1 MSFFYWLVI
10 VGLVSLLYYVY
21 AGLLLKEAECNALQ
35 EQVET
40 LAKKEKSSVLIKE
53 AECIAIHKENA
64 ALSEQIK
71 SLQIQKTELNT
82 ENKQLRNDLKE
93 QCKYSD
99 ELSME
104 AFSAKDEAKYFKKE
118 YERIEGV
125 IAGILQI
132 THLLKEGVLPPNT
145 VFYLLELALNPKI
158 SIGVKIFPSVIPPDL
173 VLPRSIALM
182 FFSQMHGI
190 TFGKNNAANLCRLG
204 LIIRSIPELNNIPID
219 MSSVTTV
226 ETATSKEPEQSLIAD
241 PFVIYREIVARL
253 RK

>member
-1 MSFFYWLVI
+1 MTFLLLVI

-40 LAKKEKSSVLIKE
+40 QAKSIFLLKKAK
-53 AECIAIHKENA
+53 CITIHKENA

-82 ENKQLRNDLKE
+82 ENKQLRNDLKRQFE
-93 QCKYSD
+93 YSD

-104 AFSAKDEAKYFKKE
+104 AFSAKDEANISKKE
-118 YERIEGV
+118 NERIEGV

-132 THLLKEGVLPPNT
+132 THLFKEGKLASNT
-145 VFYLLELALNPKI
+145 VFYLMELALNPKI
-158 SIGVKIFPSVIPPDL
+158 SIGVKIFPSVIPPNL

-226 ETATSKEPEQSLIAD
+226 ETATSEELEQSLIAD

>member
-1 MSFFYWLVI
+1 MTFLLLVI
-10 VGLVSLLYYVY
+10 VGVVSLLYYVY
-21 AGLLLKEAECNALQ
+21 AGLLLKEAECIALQ

-40 LAKKEKSSVLIKE
+40 LSKEKSSVLIKE

-82 ENKQLRNDLKE
+82 ENNQLRKDLKE

-104 AFSAKDEAKYFKKE
+104 ASSAKDKANISKKE
-118 YERIEGV
+118 NERIGGV

-132 THLLKEGVLPPNT
+132 THLFKEGILASNT
-145 VFYLLELALNPKI
+145 VFYLMELALNPKI
-158 SIGVKIFPSVIPPDL
+158 SIGVKIFPSVIPPNL

-226 ETATSKEPEQSLIAD
+226 ETATCKEPEQSLIAD

-253 RK
+253 HK